1 MEQWFIAAKRA
12 DFNGIAERFHVS
24 PVLARLMRNRDLTTD
39 AQMEKYL
46 HGTLQDLYEP
56 SLLKDAKK
64 GVDIVRKKIEE

>member
-39 AQMEKYL
+39 RADGEISAR
-46 HGTLQDLYEP
+46 DAAR
-56 SLLKDAKK
+56 SL
-64 GVDIVRKKIEE
+64 